1 MERAIVE
8 FAKTKQ
14 LEVEQEKA
22 RYQTII
28 KSLDLEI
35 RSSPEIS
42 GTKIFNKVI
51 NGVKV
56 DTLKSISDFVKQ
68 AAKSSAVILG
78 SQTNGT
84 ATIVVAVTDDLVK
97 RGISARDIVK
107 EIAPLIEGSG
117 GGHPQMAQA
126 GSKRAEKIE
135 EAVRS
140 AGQLIVEL
148 LHKSI

>member
-1 MERAIVE
+1 MERARVE
-8 FAKTKQ
+8 LAKTKQ

-28 KSLDLEI
+28 KSLGQEI
-35 RSSPEIS
+35 KSSPEIA

-51 NGVKV
+51 NGVRV

-68 AAKSSAVILG
+68 AAKSSVVILG

-97 RGISARDIVK
+97 RGISARDVVK

-117 GGHPQMAQA
+117 GGTPQMGA
-126 GSKRAEKIE
+126 G
-135 EAVRS
+135 
-140 AGQLIVEL
+140 GQQ
-148 LHKSI
+148 KW